1 MANRPPMTDAGAG
14 AEEKHGDGGQPT
26 GAPPQ
31 GREGGRAATEA
42 KEPAAGAGAARKP
55 AEAEGGG
62 DGVPAL
68 DEILR
73 HVRHLTSRVEE
84 ASSRGREP
92 PKDESDVPGGA
103 GKARG
108 GDIEKSPV
116 PEAPV
121 GAGAETA
128 RALGI
133 QRADFGTWVEMQ
145 RRGRRRWM
153 GLAVA
158 AGFPAM
164 LLLGV
169 LVQVQFEAIPPHDPS
184 RGWSGWIW
192 ETHGRAIVGCAL
204 EAIRTDAVVDCPLVV
219 RRP

>member
-1 MANRPPMTDAGAG
+1 MAKRPLMTDADVNTEDRRGNA
-14 AEEKHGDGGQPT
+14 DPST

-31 GREGGRAATEA
+31 GREGGPAGTEA
-42 KEPAAGAGAARKP
+42 KEQATGADTAGNSTEAGSAGE
-55 AEAEGGG
+55 EA
-62 DGVPAL
+62 PAL

-73 HVRHLTSRVEE
+73 HVRYLTSQVEE
-84 ASSRGREP
+84 ASKREREP
-92 PKDESDVPGGA
+92 AKEESDVPAGA
-103 GKARG
+103 VEARESG
-108 GDIEKSPV
+108 MVKTPV
-116 PEAPV
+116 PGALV
-121 GAGAETA
+121 GAASEIA

-133 QRADFGTWVEMQ
+133 QRADFGEWVNMQ
-145 RRGRRRWM
+145 RRGRRRWL

-169 LVQVQFEAIPPHDPS
+169 LVQLQFEAIPPHDPS

-192 ETHGRAIVGCAL
+192 ETHGRAIVGCAV
-204 EAIRTDAVVDCPLVV
+204 EAIRTNAEVDCPLVV